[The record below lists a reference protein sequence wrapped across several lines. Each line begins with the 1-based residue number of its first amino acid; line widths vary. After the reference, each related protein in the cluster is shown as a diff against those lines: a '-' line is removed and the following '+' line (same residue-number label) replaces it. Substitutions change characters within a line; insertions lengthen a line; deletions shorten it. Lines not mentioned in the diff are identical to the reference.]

1 MRHRRRGRKLGRNP
15 KHQRA
20 LLRSLACN
28 LLLSERETD
37 DDNAA
42 KVKGRIVT
50 TLAKAKEV
58 RPFVERCITIARR
71 TLDDQRRA
79 DDLLPD
85 AEPQSD
91 QWRDWRQSDAWQEWN
106 QAVAPVLAAR
116 RRAIK
121 LLGNKEAVRILFD
134 DVAPRFE
141 DRPGGYTRIM
151 RLAKPR
157 LGDAGQQAILEFVGV
172 RDRISAPRSE
182 APRFVDEPQPDSEAA
197 DTAEAVPQAAAGE
210 EGPEDVAEDRAA
222 EDVSPQDAQQDVTKA
237 KDA

>member
-20 LLRSLACN
+20 LVRSLACN
-28 LLLSERETD
+28 LLLSERDTD

-79 DDLLPD
+79 DGLLPD
-85 AEPQSD
+85 AEPQTD
-91 QWRDWRQSDAWQEWN
+91 QWRSWRQSEGWHEWN

-141 DRPGGYTRIM
+141 DRPGGYTRIL
-151 RLAKPR
+151 RLAQPR
-157 LGDAGQQAILEFVGV
+157 LGDGGPQAILEFVGV
-172 RDRISAPRSE
+172 RDRISTPRSE
-182 APRFVDEPQPDSEAA
+182 APRFEDEPGPPPAEAA
-197 DTAEAVPQAAAGE
+197 VTEQDVAS
-210 EGPEDVAEDRAA
+210 EDVAS
-222 EDVSPQDAQQDVTKA
+222 EDVASEDVASEDVGGDVAEPKATEA
-237 KDA
+237 KDE